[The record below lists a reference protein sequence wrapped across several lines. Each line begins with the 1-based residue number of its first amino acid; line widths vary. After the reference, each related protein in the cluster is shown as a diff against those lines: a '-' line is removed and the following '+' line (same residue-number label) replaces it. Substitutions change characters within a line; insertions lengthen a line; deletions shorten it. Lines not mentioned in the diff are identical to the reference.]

1 LGASE
6 NVLEYYTTLTSL
18 RNKLDVTNLDYV
30 EDNGIENT
38 LRGCGKYVSK
48 YIDLKAIQHSDY
60 TEAQAE
66 LKFRKFKYGD
76 TNNVK
81 VGENLG
87 KILWQGYYD
96 GWLNAASI
104 EGEVVNTTG
113 ASAMPGILSLKVSKN
128 GSSTL
133 STKMDMYDEFI
144 RVYGQTIRPR
154 YDGGTDLGSIGYG
167 WNYLYLDTA
176 AAVAFNDEVYLA
188 HSSGKLTL
196 SGGNLYLPSNGLLIN
211 DINVLYGETDT
222 ISQKYVKIADSASYA
237 PGGYETPTNVD
248 NKILSTIGEGIEGVV
263 LADSQ
268 TVFVTP
274 TQLATELTGYTTTE
288 ALSDSLAALSIEG
301 ALMEADSTKYV
312 TIKRLTD
319 TIANLRYEIRNFEL
333 QFDQIYA
340 ALDELAEEDF
350 TPPRFESAEVGDSA
364 NNLFVCVMDA
374 ADINADSIPDPS
386 AFGIT
391 ENGNEFGIDAITISN
406 DTIYITGDSTAMY
419 GATYLLSYTRPV
431 SGALQ
436 DTIGNKTA
444 SWVNKPVTN
453 NVVPSDLLS
462 GLIAYW
468 KFDEESGNAID
479 ATGNGFDLTT
489 FVDVT
494 RGVEGK
500 FGKAY
505 EFTTEDAYVRVPYN
519 EAFVDSFKA
528 TGQYTISMLIYLN
541 DSSSVV
547 GREQKLIWWRHT
559 TALYFVNATVTTGN
573 HVNVYTADEVPNYV
587 RGSSANNTVLSDTW
601 YHILITADEEG
612 SLKVYIDGVHD
623 DTRVGTFENPFLHA
637 NHYLTIGGDQSN
649 GMLGKIQNVGFW
661 NRVLSDQEITDLET
675 FYDNNKNYPFE

>member
-1 LGASE
+1 
-6 NVLEYYTTLTSL
+6 
-18 RNKLDVTNLDYV
+18 
-30 EDNGIENT
+30 
-38 LRGCGKYVSK
+38 
-48 YIDLKAIQHSDY
+48 
-60 TEAQAE
+60 
-66 LKFRKFKYGD
+66 
-76 TNNVK
+76 
-81 VGENLG
+81 
-87 KILWQGYYD
+87 
-96 GWLNAASI
+96 
-104 EGEVVNTTG
+104 
-113 ASAMPGILSLKVSKN
+113 
-128 GSSTL
+128 
-133 STKMDMYDEFI
+133 
-144 RVYGQTIRPR
+144 
-154 YDGGTDLGSIGYG
+154 
-167 WNYLYLDTA
+167 
-176 AAVAFNDEVYLA
+176 
-188 HSSGKLTL
+188 
-196 SGGNLYLPSNGLLIN
+196 
-211 DINVLYGETDT
+211 
-222 ISQKYVKIADSASYA
+222 
-237 PGGYETPTNVD
+237 
-248 NKILSTIGEGIEGVV
+248 
-263 LADSQ
+263 
-268 TVFVTP
+268 
-274 TQLATELTGYTTTE
+274 
-288 ALSDSLAALSIEG
+288 
-301 ALMEADSTKYV
+301 
-312 TIKRLTD
+312 
-319 TIANLRYEIRNFEL
+319 
-333 QFDQIYA
+333 
-340 ALDELAEEDF
+340 
-350 TPPRFESAEVGDSA
+350 
-364 NNLFVCVMDA
+364 MDA